1 MKPFSYS
8 VAVFAISI
16 CMVPFAQAS
25 AIRDMTSDMN
35 EQAQKE
41 NLLTMISGIVQDVQ
55 GDWCLVEDSQG
66 VEWKIQVDLYTD
78 TIGQVLPGVTIMA
91 MVEPNGH
98 AKEVK
103 VLRN

>member
-1 MKPFSYS
+1 MKSFSYFIS
-8 VAVFAISI
+8 VFAISWCI
-16 CMVPFAQAS
+16 VPFAQAS
-25 AIRDMTSDMN
+25 EMRDMT

-41 NLLTMISGIVQDVQ
+41 NLLNMVSGIVQDVQ
-55 GDWCLVEDSQG
+55 GDWCLIEDSQG
-66 VEWKIQVDLYTD
+66 AELKIKVDAYTD

-103 VLRN
+103 VLRD

>member
-1 MKPFSYS
+1 MKSFSYFIS
-8 VAVFAISI
+8 VFVISLCI
-16 CMVPFAQAS
+16 VPFAQATEM
-25 AIRDMTSDMN
+25 RDMTSDMT

-41 NLLTMISGIVQDVQ
+41 KLLTMVSGIVQDVQ
-55 GDWCLVEDSQG
+55 GDWCFVEDSQG
-66 VEWKIQVDLYTD
+66 AEWKIQVDGYTD

-98 AKEVK
+98 AKEVR